1 MDPDR
6 FRTAY
11 QRLQSLD
18 ERLSYKVR
26 PRSNV
31 SFGRATHEQLEDRV
45 RDLAQYT
52 LELKEVMDEMFQAI
66 AAAPPA
72 AKTPPAK
79 APPEEAPQDS

>member
-18 ERLSYKVR
+18 DRMTHKVR
-26 PRSNV
+26 PRAHRSL
-31 SFGRATHEQLEDRV
+31 GRATREQLEDRV
-45 RDLAQYT
+45 RDLAEYT

-72 AKTPPAK
+72 AKAQRGP
-79 APPEEAPQDS
+79 

>member
-6 FRTAY
+6 FRAAY

-18 ERLSYKVR
+18 DRLTHKVR
-26 PRSNV
+26 PRSHRT
-31 SFGRATHEQLEDRV
+31 FGRATHEQLEERV
-45 RDLAQYT
+45 RDLAEYT

-72 AKTPPAK
+72 K
-79 APPEEAPQDS
+79 ASPEKAPQDS

>member
-6 FRTAY
+6 FRAAY

-26 PRSNV
+26 PRSHATL
-31 SFGRATHEQLEDRV
+31 SRATQEQLEDRV
-45 RDLAQYT
+45 RDLAEYT
-52 LELKEVMDEMFQAI
+52 LELKEIMDDMFQAI

-72 AKTPPAK
+72 DK
-79 APPEEAPQDS
+79 AEKSQ